1 MTVIQ
6 FNPNNRKSVQ
16 SPKKP
21 QYAKAQTQPKDD
33 TFAKLEAAFDAQIA
47 AERAK
52 VAKPQT
58 PKNELINKAWVLY
71 DKALKTKDRVQGMI
85 YQAEDNDFIGITNKK
100 GVPVEFYSDDL
111 GRAIMIEKDE
121 NGTEKRRTT
130 FTPYSDK
137 IWSITTPKTQTV
149 FFNYGK
155 DYTEISRTTKT
166 GFFKYSKEVFAFENG
181 RPISYSKYN
190 GSLFTEDALTEALDF

>member
-6 FNPNNRKSVQ
+6 FNPNGIKPIQ
-16 SPKKP
+16 SQQRPQHCKP
-21 QYAKAQTQPKDD
+21 QTQAKDD
-33 TFAKLEAAFDAQIA
+33 TFEKLEAAFDAQVA

-58 PKNELINKAWVLY
+58 PKNELVNKAWILY

-85 YQAEDNDFIGITNKK
+85 YQAEEQDFVGITNKK
-100 GVPVEFYSDDL
+100 GVPVEFYSDNL

-121 NGTEKRRTT
+121 EGTEKRRTT

-149 FFNYGK
+149 FFDYGK
-155 DYTEISRTTKT
+155 DYTEITKTTKT
-166 GFFKYSKEVFAFENG
+166 GLFKYLKEVFAYENG

-190 GSLFTEDALTEALDF
+190 GSLFTEDTLTAALDF